1 MEHVAADI
9 GNYAD
14 GGQCQGVVALN
25 LLRHHARITTV
36 TMDDPK
42 VLDRMRADWN
52 HRAGEDAYYY
62 VAFGRREQDDDEFFA
77 TGKEIVTAL
86 EMELKRLRGRG
97 AALEIGCGPGRLM
110 RPLSRHFGEIH
121 GVDVSDEMVRLA
133 RQRLLHTPNAHPHHS
148 SGSDLA
154 LFADETFDYVYSY
167 AVFQHIPSRDVV
179 LQYLRE
185 ARRVLKTGGIL
196 RCQINGLPPHARQ
209 YDTWSGVR
217 FSPVE
222 TARFAAAEDFQL
234 LALEQIWTQYMW
246 ITCRKCA
253 AGWTKKLREQTVY
266 PGAAQIRNIGNAP
279 TGEAVA
285 PASGLFASLAVFVR
299 DLPEECDLNHLS
311 MTADGKACRL
321 TYIGEPEPDGASQ
334 VNATLPEGLRTGVVP
349 IELNWLGL
357 PVCAPGWIRIIPPG
371 PPTPRIMEL
380 TDAIN
385 LLSGNRI
392 VTGLVKVTMREVTHP
407 EEFRASVSGREAAV
421 PEYFCVDP
429 IVQKFE
435 FNFRLPDGLEKG
447 THQVRARLGRRE
459 FAPVAIEVA

>member
-1 MEHVAADI
+1 
-9 GNYAD
+9 
-14 GGQCQGVVALN
+14 
-25 LLRHHARITTV
+25 
-36 TMDDPK
+36 MDDPK

-52 HRAGEDAYYY
+52 QRAGEDANYY
-62 VAFGRREQDDDEFFA
+62 VAFGRREQDDEEFFA
-77 TGKEIVTAL
+77 TAKEIVIAL
-86 EMELKRLRGRG
+86 EMDLKRLRGRD

-110 RPLSRHFGEIH
+110 RPMSRHFAEIH
-121 GVDVSDEMVRLA
+121 GVDVSDEMIRLA
-133 RQRLLHTPNAHPHHS
+133 RERLRTTPNAHAHSS

-154 LFADETFDYVYSY
+154 PFPDEKFDYVYSY

-217 FSPVE
+217 FSPAE
-222 TARFAAAEDFQL
+222 IAGFAAGEDLQL

-246 ITCRKCA
+246 ITCRKRP
-253 AGWTKKLREQTVY
+253 AGWTESLAGRTVD
-266 PGAAQIRNIGNAP
+266 PNAARIRNIGNARS
-279 TGEAVA
+279 GEAVA

-299 DLPEECDLNHLS
+299 HLPDECDINHLTL
-311 MTADGKACRL
+311 TADGKTCRL
-321 TYIGEPEPDGASQ
+321 TYLGEPESDGATQ
-334 VNATLPEGLRTGVVP
+334 VNGTLPEGLRTGIVP
-349 IELNWLGL
+349 IELQWLGQ
-357 PVCAPGWIRIIPPG
+357 PVCAPGWMRISPPG

-407 EEFRASVSGREAAV
+407 EEFRATVSGRESAL
-421 PEYFCVDP
+421 PEFFCVDP
-429 IVQKFE
+429 ILQKFE
-435 FNFRLPDGLEKG
+435 FNFRLPEGLAKG
-447 THQVRARLGRRE
+447 AHEVRTRLGRRE
-459 FAPVAIEVA
+459 FAPLPIEVA

>member
-1 MEHVAADI
+1 
-9 GNYAD
+9 
-14 GGQCQGVVALN
+14 
-25 LLRHHARITTV
+25 
-36 TMDDPK
+36 MDDPK

-52 HRAGEDAYYY
+52 QRAGEDANYY
-62 VAFGRREQDDDEFFA
+62 VAFGRREQDDEEFFA
-77 TGKEIVTAL
+77 TAKEIVIAL
-86 EMELKRLRGRG
+86 EMDLKRLRGRD

-110 RPLSRHFGEIH
+110 RPMSRHFAEIH
-121 GVDVSDEMVRLA
+121 GVDVSDEMIRLA
-133 RQRLLHTPNAHPHHS
+133 RERLRTTPNAHAHSS

-154 LFADETFDYVYSY
+154 PFPDEKFDYVYSY

-217 FSPVE
+217 FSPAE
-222 TARFAAAEDFQL
+222 IAGFAAGEDLQL

-246 ITCRKCA
+246 ITCRKRP
-253 AGWTKKLREQTVY
+253 AGWTESLAGRTVD
-266 PGAAQIRNIGNAP
+266 PNAARIRNIGNARS
-279 TGEAVA
+279 GEAVA

-299 DLPEECDLNHLS
+299 HLPDECDINHLTL
-311 MTADGKACRL
+311 TADGKTCRL
-321 TYIGEPEPDGASQ
+321 TYLGEPESDGATQ
-334 VNATLPEGLRTGVVP
+334 VNGTLPEGLRTGIVP
-349 IELNWLGL
+349 IELQWLGQ
-357 PVCAPGWIRIIPPG
+357 PVCAPGWMRIILPG

-407 EEFRASVSGREAAV
+407 EEFRATVSGRESAL
-421 PEYFCVDP
+421 PEFFCVDP
-429 IVQKFE
+429 ILQKFE
-435 FNFRLPDGLEKG
+435 FNFRLPEGLAKG
-447 THQVRARLGRRE
+447 AHEVRTRLGRRE
-459 FAPVAIEVA
+459 FAPLPIEVA